1 MTVLHDQSVVY
12 DPFSVEMHE
21 NPYPTYQILRDHAPV
36 YHNVERDFHALSRFE
51 DVQAAARDW
60 KTFSSA
66 DGVDLDDAGRLLGL
80 NSFLDMDPPPHDELR
95 KIVRDHFAPRNI
107 KALEPLVR
115 EHVTVLIDGFADRG
129 HADLAR
135 DLAWPLPL
143 RVICE
148 MLGLPREDHP
158 QLERW
163 FRSLVYRELQAE
175 LPETSRETAAVM
187 RSYFE
192 AMADEHHKQPRNDML
207 GAIAAA
213 EGEGRLSR
221 QQLGDMCFLL
231 FIAAYETTASLIS
244 NSLLV
249 LAQHPDQRAAL
260 AGDHARIPDAIE
272 ELLRYESPLQFL
284 ARTATREVHLHG
296 HVIPLGARVLL
307 LFGAANRDDR
317 RFPDPD
323 QLDLGRPPTR
333 NLAFGE
339 GIHHCLGAPLARLEE
354 RVMLEELLTRFPSYT
369 VVGPTRRHHL
379 LTSWGLES
387 LPASLVVE
395 AW

>member
-36 YHNVERDFHALSRFE
+36 YHNVERDFYALSRFE

-115 EHVTVLIDGFADRG
+115 EHVTALIDQLAVRG
-129 HADLAR
+129 HGDLAR
-135 DLAWPLPL
+135 ELAWPLPL

-163 FRSLVYRELQAE
+163 FRSLVYRDLQAE
-175 LPETSRETAAVM
+175 LPHESLKTAATM

-192 AMADEHHKQPRNDML
+192 AMADERHKHPRSDML
-207 GAIAAA
+207 ATIAAA
-213 EGEGRLSR
+213 EAEGRLSR
-221 QQLGDMCFLL
+221 RQLGDTCFLL

-244 NSLLV
+244 NSLLL

-284 ARTATREVHLHG
+284 ARATTRDVHLHG
-296 HVIPLGARVLL
+296 RGIPQGARVLL
-307 LFGAANRDDR
+307 LFGAANRDER
-317 RFPDPD
+317 RFPNPD

-354 RVMLEELLTRFPSYT
+354 RVMLEELLTRFPTYT